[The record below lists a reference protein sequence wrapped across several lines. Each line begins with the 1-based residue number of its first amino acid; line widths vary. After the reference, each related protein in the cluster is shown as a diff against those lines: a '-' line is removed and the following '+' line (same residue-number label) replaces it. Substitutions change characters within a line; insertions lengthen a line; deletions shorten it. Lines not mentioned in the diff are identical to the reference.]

1 MSNKKNIL
9 LLGGTGFLGRNVIEY
24 YGTILDKNI
33 DQEYFFI
40 LVGKSNKVE
49 IPNTVSIEMDY
60 TDNDALRAIFI
71 KYKIDEVF
79 HFISTS
85 IPATSNNNIKEDVN
99 SNLLGT
105 IALLELMNEFQVKK
119 ISYLSSGGTVY
130 GEKVESDFQEDAI
143 SSPNNSY
150 GVLKIAIENYIKLY
164 HKMHGIEY
172 LILRISNPFGKYHSS
187 TKNGLINIAIRKAI
201 ANEPIQIWG
210 DGTTTKD
217 YIFASDFANI
227 FWQLKLNYICNET
240 INVGSGNHY
249 SINEI
254 LVNIKKVIP
263 STTWEYIEAKV
274 FDTKN
279 PVFSISKLKS
289 KRKVEN
295 TSLSKAIEET
305 YQWELNRF
313 NIKK

>member
-1 MSNKKNIL
+1 MKKVNKNIL
-9 LLGGTGFLGRNVIEY
+9 FLGGTGFLGRNIIEY
-24 YGTILDKNI
+24 YTSILDKNI
-33 DQEYFFI
+33 VQEYCFI
-40 LVGKSNKVE
+40 LVGKSNMVE
-49 IPNTVSIEMDY
+49 IPNVVSIEMDY
-60 TDNDALRAIFI
+60 TDNNALRAIFI
-71 KYKIDEVF
+71 KYNIDEVF

-105 IALLELMNEFQVKK
+105 IALLELMNEFQVKR

-130 GEKVESDFQEDAI
+130 GEKIENEYQEDTI

-164 HKMHGIEY
+164 HKIHGIEY
-172 LILRISNPFGKYHSS
+172 LILRISNPFGKYHASA
-187 TKNGLINIAIRKAI
+187 KNGLINIAVRKAI

-227 FWQLKLNYICNET
+227 FWQLKLNNICNET
-240 INVGSGNHY
+240 INIGSGNNY

-263 STTWEYIEAKV
+263 STTWEYVDEKV

-289 KRKVEN
+289 KWKVEN
-295 TSLSKAIEET
+295 TSLLKAIEET
-305 YQWELNRF
+305 YQWELNK
-313 NIKK
+313 N

>member
-1 MSNKKNIL
+1 LKKVNKNIL
-9 LLGGTGFLGRNVIEY
+9 FLGGTGFLGRNIIEY
-24 YGTILDKNI
+24 YTSILDKNI
-33 DQEYFFI
+33 VQEYCFI
-40 LVGKSNKVE
+40 LVGKSNMVE
-49 IPNTVSIEMDY
+49 IPNVVSIEMDY
-60 TDNDALRAIFI
+60 TDNNALRAIFI
-71 KYKIDEVF
+71 KYNIDEVF

-105 IALLELMNEFQVKK
+105 IALLELMNEFQVKR

-130 GEKVESDFQEDAI
+130 GEKIENEYQEDTI

-164 HKMHGIEY
+164 HKIHGIEY
-172 LILRISNPFGKYHSS
+172 LILRISNPFGKYHASA
-187 TKNGLINIAIRKAI
+187 KNGLINIAVRKAI

-227 FWQLKLNYICNET
+227 FWQLKLNNICNET
-240 INVGSGNHY
+240 INIGSGNNY

-263 STTWEYIEAKV
+263 STTWEYVDEKV

-289 KRKVEN
+289 KWKVEN
-295 TSLSKAIEET
+295 TSLLKAIEET
-305 YQWELNRF
+305 YQWELNK
-313 NIKK
+313 N